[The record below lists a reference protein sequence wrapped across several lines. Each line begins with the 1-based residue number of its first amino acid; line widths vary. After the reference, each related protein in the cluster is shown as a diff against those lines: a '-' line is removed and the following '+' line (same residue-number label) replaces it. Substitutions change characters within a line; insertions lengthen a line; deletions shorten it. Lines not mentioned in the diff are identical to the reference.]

1 MTTSTY
7 KGYTIVRVGLSHHVY
22 RPGRE
27 SFDTVKNLPA
37 SQDDCLAQSM
47 AAAKRWIDQDR
58 QPAICSCGYRLG
70 HPGLCQGIF

>member
-27 SFDTVKNLPA
+27 GFAAEFFLSGAPSN
-37 SQDDCLAQSM
+37 DDYLTQS
-47 AAAKRWIDQDR
+47 AAAAMRWIQQDR
-58 QPAICSCGYRLG
+58 AAKIGVSR
-70 HPGLCQGIF
+70 